1 MSGIR
6 GDSGHTS
13 AGHVVLLSNWPW
25 GEWWER
31 LLRRAARRG
40 GQDGH
45 SEDIRRLRLSR
56 NDVNENKCSV
66 GRFAAATRIYEHR
79 NTRTTTHR
87 AFVYVDAPGLV
98 LSSNSRRNVN
108 GPNRWVTRMPQRR
121 TVIVPSFFHETL

>member
-45 SEDIRRLRLSR
+45 SEDNGRLDRC
-56 NDVNENKCSV
+56 DQAVNRNKCSV
-66 GRFAAATRIYEHR
+66 GATPPCMRTDTQGDALTNVGKSSRIG
-79 NTRTTTHR
+79 TRDR
-87 AFVYVDAPGLV
+87 DFLI
-98 LSSNSRRNVN
+98 R
-108 GPNRWVTRMPQRR
+108 
-121 TVIVPSFFHETL
+121 